1 MGHTLKVPSR
11 TPSAQVTAPLSTTV
25 CLLPG
30 SSSES
35 KRRKGRVDTV
45 CLCRS
50 PVQGTHSIGARER
63 GVSEGEH
70 FKRVLFMQA
79 TLTAFSG
86 LFKQDKK
93 KHESNRVRIAGEEG
107 V

>member
-1 MGHTLKVPSR
+1 M
-11 TPSAQVTAPLSTTV
+11 
-25 CLLPG
+25 
-30 SSSES
+30 
-35 KRRKGRVDTV
+35 

-70 FKRVLFMQA
+70 FKRVLFMLA

-93 KHESNRVRIAGEEG
+93 KHESNRVHVSPVTKGFREKGR
-107 V
+107 